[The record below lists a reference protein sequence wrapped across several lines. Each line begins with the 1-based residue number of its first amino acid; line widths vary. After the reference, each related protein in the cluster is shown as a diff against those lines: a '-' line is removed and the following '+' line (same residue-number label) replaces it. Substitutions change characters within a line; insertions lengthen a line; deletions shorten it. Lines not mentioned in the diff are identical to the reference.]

1 MYVVMPDFGPY
12 CSVALA
18 GKFAGS
24 GNFLLEAQRDAIQ
37 VCSTWII
44 LNPLKNMA
52 PQLVDLRGHIFRG
65 GNTNQIPTRP
75 LVYVRNS
82 SFSAAKEE
90 NDTFT
95 TQTISYTQARN
106 I

>member
-1 MYVVMPDFGPY
+1 
-12 CSVALA
+12 
-18 GKFAGS
+18 
-24 GNFLLEAQRDAIQ
+24 
-37 VCSTWII
+37 
-44 LNPLKNMA
+44 MA

-106 I
+106 IADNVINTNGGRVYSIIVKFIK